1 MEATRVTLEF
11 STRPMKA
18 MTLANSSSSRKS
30 KVNCF
35 TTTRTTTITD

>member
-18 MTLANSSSSRKS
+18 ITLASSNNSRKS
-30 KVNCF
+30 NVN
-35 TTTRTTTITD
+35 